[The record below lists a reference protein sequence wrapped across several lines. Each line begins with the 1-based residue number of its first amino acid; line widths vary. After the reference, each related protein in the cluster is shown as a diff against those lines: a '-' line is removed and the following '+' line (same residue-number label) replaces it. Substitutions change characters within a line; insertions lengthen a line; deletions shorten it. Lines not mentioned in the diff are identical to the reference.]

1 MSKTNEVLHSDKPT
15 IVLEESIS
23 NTNTPTN
30 NKKDM
35 CSRQQ
40 LVGDKDKKLSIKGNL
55 EKISDMDNKN
65 LNGGY
70 FKH

>member
-1 MSKTNEVLHSDKPT
+1 
-15 IVLEESIS
+15 
-23 NTNTPTN
+23 
-30 NKKDM
+30 M